1 MAHVDEPPIF
11 SAAVAALTG
20 GIASG
25 KSTVARMFQECG
37 AFLIDADQIARAIVA
52 PGLPAWHEI
61 VAHFGTDILL
71 PTQALDRKRLG
82 QVIFHDPTARQM
94 LNNITHPRVRAE
106 IARQIQAQQQ
116 QQRAQ
121 WILVD
126 VPLLIETGMHGSY
139 ACVIVVYIPEAMQI
153 QRLIARDQLTAADA
167 RARIRAQMPLAA
179 KCAYATQ
186 IVRNDGTLAQTRAQ
200 VCAIY
205 QARQRKAGGA
215 DSES

>member
-1 MAHVDEPPIF
+1 MAYVDEPQIF
-11 SAAVAALTG
+11 PAAVAALTG

-52 PGLPAWHEI
+52 PDLPAWHEI
-61 VAHFGTDILL
+61 VAHFGADILL
-71 PTQALDRKRLG
+71 PTQELDRKRLG
-82 QVIFHDPTARQM
+82 QVIFHDPAARQM
-94 LNNITHPRVRAE
+94 LNDITHPRVRAE

-116 QQRAQ
+116 QREQ

-126 VPLLIETGMHGSY
+126 VPLLIETAMYRSY
-139 ACVIVVYIPEAMQI
+139 AAVIVVYVPETTQM
-153 QRLIARDQLTAADA
+153 QRLMARDQLSAADA
-167 RARIRAQMPLAA
+167 RARIQAQMPLAA

-205 QARQRKAGGA
+205 QARQRAAGRA